1 MTEPVPGSTPGAPRT
16 VVHLLRHAEVHNPDA
31 VLYGRMPG
39 FHLSER
45 GHTQAGLVADHL
57 ASRAAHTGQPIAAVV
72 SSPLE
77 RARETAGPVAAAF
90 GLEPELDDRLIES
103 ENSFQGKAL
112 AFRAA
117 YLTPSYWRHYGA
129 PWRPSWGEPYREIVG
144 RVMAVIDERRR
155 RHAGGQVVCVS
166 HQSPI
171 WVTRR
176 HLEGRPLWHDPRRR
190 ECALASVTSVAFD
203 GDRFAGVSYSQPAA
217 RA

>member
-1 MTEPVPGSTPGAPRT
+1 MTRPPGGPLRT

-45 GHTQAGLVADHL
+45 GHSQAALVAEHM
-57 ASRAAHTGQPIAAVV
+57 ASQASMSGHPIAAVV

-77 RARETAGPVAAAF
+77 RARETAAPVAAAF

-103 ENSFQGKAL
+103 ENSFQGKDL
-112 AFRAA
+112 AFRLA
-117 YLTPSYWRHYGA
+117 YLTPAYWRHYGA
-129 PWRPSWGEPYREIVG
+129 PWRPSWGEPYREIVD
-144 RVMAVIDERRR
+144 RIMAVVDERRR
-155 RHAGGQVVCVS
+155 RHAGGHVVCVS

-190 ECALASVTSVAFD
+190 QCSLASVTSVTYD
-203 GDRFAGVSYSQPAA
+203 GDRVAGVSYAQPAA
-217 RA
+217 TA